1 MFSQEFLTNLFPPER
16 TNDFFEAL
24 FGAPEDGAYDI
35 KMSYQGKENKTLKF
49 YFELHARPN
58 QCLRCNLT
66 TGLPPVFERHPI
78 IAAKAMAEKI
88 AEHASFAN
96 HTWKIGQTIQYSEA
110 VHYVPLYV
118 TEA

>member
-1 MFSQEFLTNLFPPER
+1 MFNEEFLTELFPPER
-16 TNDFFEAL
+16 TDEFFEAL
-24 FGAPEDGAYDI
+24 FGDAEDGAYNI
-35 KMSYQGKENKTLKF
+35 KMSYQGKEGNTLKF

-78 IAAKAMAEKI
+78 IASKAMAEKI
-88 AEHASFAN
+88 AQKAGFAK
-96 HTWKIGQTIQYSEA
+96 HTWKIGHTIQYSEDL
-110 VHYVPLYV
+110 HFVPFYI

>member
-16 TNDFFEAL
+16 TNGFFEAL
-24 FGAPEDGAYDI
+24 FGDPEDGAYDI

-88 AEHASFAN
+88 AEGRRRAC
-96 HTWKIGQTIQYSEA
+96 GQMQKRFRQRLGHITDLA
-110 VHYVPLYV
+110 F
-118 TEA
+118 